1 MRYAYVFKD
10 TQPEF
15 VSALSAG
22 EGSPL
27 EPLLHIVIIWRR
39 DANHLKYEWLPNG
52 WVDAAQD
59 ERVWNETRRHL
70 EKTIKKL
77 LRATEALPY
86 AAVIG
91 ELADEHAQVHI
102 LFSDLDDEIPTF
114 YCSICILDLC
124 SFGCTLVLYLDTS
137 ICRSYILS

>member
-1 MRYAYVFKD
+1 MFRIILHLIYFYLHSTERVRYAYVFKD

-39 DANHLKYEWLPNG
+39 DANHLKYEWLPHG
-52 WVDAAQD
+52 WVEAVQD
-59 ERVWNETRRHL
+59 DRVWNETRRHL
-70 EKTIKKL
+70 EKTIQKL

-86 AAVIG
+86 AAVVG
-91 ELADEHAQVHI
+91 ELTDEHAQVYFLI
-102 LFSDLDDEIPTF
+102 IWK
-114 YCSICILDLC
+114 CS
-124 SFGCTLVLYLDTS
+124 
-137 ICRSYILS
+137 RSNF

>member
-1 MRYAYVFKD
+1 MTDNFVCSTERVRYAYVFKD

-52 WVDAAQD
+52 WVEAAQD

-70 EKTIKKL
+70 QKTIQKL

-91 ELADEHAQVHI
+91 ELADEHAQVCV
-102 LFSDLDDEIPTF
+102 LDHKSYLCPT
-114 YCSICILDLC
+114 LD
-124 SFGCTLVLYLDTS
+124 SGRY
-137 ICRSYILS
+137 